1 MVACDNRHVVSV
13 VENAADKVLLRTA
26 CPLDCPDACSLE
38 VTLTF
43 GRITKIDAAPIDE
56 LSNPLTDGWIC
67 KKVKHHADRVYSPE
81 RIMTPLIRVGAKG
94 GGEFRQATW
103 DEALDLIAEKIR
115 LAIASHGIDSV
126 LPYLYNSSSPKFEAN
141 YLTPHLFAR
150 LGAPEILHTICAAT
164 YGAAWDQMFGEM
176 LSIDTL
182 DVVDAKLVVV
192 WGANPAASGTHL
204 LPLLAKVQKSGGKL
218 VVVDPR
224 ATGTASRADLHLAI
238 RPGTDVVL
246 AYALSNELART
257 GKVASQFLDKNTT
270 GSKEFLTAASKYS
283 LVDASKICDVPLDK
297 IRDLFELIANT
308 KPAVLR
314 IGLGT
319 ERNRNGGSGMLAAL
333 GLWVVAGNFGTR
345 GSGILAS
352 TTDGFVVDVHADWPK
367 NIARPLRKTLNM
379 NLVGRV
385 LRGDVG
391 AWPVQAKVFLVQGAN
406 PAVTAVD
413 QVGMLAGLANEE
425 IFTVVH
431 DQVMTDT
438 AKFADVVLPATTH
451 FEVHDIVGSY
461 GSYTAQVIAPV
472 IGRVGGSRSNN
483 ELATGLATRL
493 GFSAVEFNSDPQF
506 IADRIAIQ
514 KKHSLQLRKVGTTVQ
529 FKDTHPS
536 FIDMRARLFVAES
549 ELPLPKFRT
558 PDEKYPLVLISPAT
572 SHTINS
578 MFADTDPPR
587 VAISMN
593 PLDAAQR
600 KLTDSQRV
608 VVHNDKASLEIDLVV
623 DETIRPG
630 VCFIPKGLWLRAT
643 KTGLTA
649 NAFATDELNDLASG
663 ACFNDARVEV
673 TVA

>member
-1 MVACDNRHVVSV
+1 MV
-13 VENAADKVLLRTA
+13 RTA

-38 VTLTF
+38 VTLTL

-56 LSNPLTDGWIC
+56 FSNPLTDGWIC

-81 RIMTPLIRVGAKG
+81 RIMTPLIRVGKKG
-94 GGEFRQATW
+94 AGEFRSATW
-103 DEALDLIAEKIR
+103 DEALDVIAAKIKS
-115 LAIASHGIDSV
+115 AVDSHGIDSV
-126 LPYLYNSSSPKFEAN
+126 LPYIYNSSSPKLEAN

-182 DVVDAKLVVV
+182 DVVDTKLVVV

-204 LPLLAKVQKSGGKL
+204 LPLLAKVQKAGGKL
-218 VVVDPR
+218 VVIDPR
-224 ATGTASRADLHLAI
+224 ETGTAARSDLHLAI
-238 RPGTDVVL
+238 RPGTDVIL
-246 AYALSNELART
+246 AYALANELART
-257 GKVASQFLDKNTT
+257 GKLATQFLAEHAT
-270 GSKEFLTAASKYS
+270 GSAEFLAAASKYS
-283 LVDASKICDVPLDK
+283 LEDASKICDVSIDK
-297 IRDLFELIANT
+297 IRELFELIANT

-314 IGLGT
+314 IGYGP
-319 ERNRNGGSGMLAAL
+319 ERNRNGGSGVLAVLA
-333 GLWVVAGNFGTR
+333 LWVVAGNFGTN

-352 TTDGFVVDVHADWPK
+352 ASDGFSIDVNADWPE
-367 NIARPLRKTLNM
+367 NVQRPERKLLNM
-379 NLVGRV
+379 NHVGRV
-385 LRGDVG
+385 LRGEPG
-391 AWPVQAKVFLVQGAN
+391 SWPVRAKVLLIQGAN

-413 QVGMLAGLANEE
+413 QVGMLAGLANDE

-451 FEVHDIVGSY
+451 FEVHDLVGSY
-461 GSYTAQVIAPV
+461 GSYTAQVISPV
-472 IGRVGGSRSNN
+472 IDRVGESRTNN

-493 GFSAVEFNSDPQF
+493 GFSAEEFNSAPQF
-506 IADRIAIQ
+506 IAARISVQ
-514 KKHSLQLRKVGTTVQ
+514 KEKSLQLRPVGTTVQ
-529 FKDTHPS
+529 FKDTWPT
-536 FIDMRARLFVAES
+536 FADKRARLFVSDS
-549 ELPLPKFRT
+549 ELPLPKYQVS
-558 PDEKYPLVLISPAT
+558 DEKYPLVLISPAT

-593 PLDAAQR
+593 PQDVAQR
-600 KLTDSQRV
+600 KLTDTKRV
-608 VVHNDKASLEIDLVV
+608 VVRNDSASLEIDLVI
-623 DETIRPG
+623 DETLRPG

-643 KTGLTA
+643 QTGLTA
-649 NAFATDELNDLASG
+649 NAFAPDELNDLASG

-673 TVA
+673 SVA

>member
-1 MVACDNRHVVSV
+1 METSV
-13 VENAADKVLLRTA
+13 KNSADQTLARTA

-38 VTLTF
+38 VTLTL
-43 GRITKIDAAPIDE
+43 GRITKVDAAPVDE

-94 GGEFRQATW
+94 RGEFREASW
-103 DEALDLIAEKIR
+103 DEALDLIAEKIKA
-115 LAIASHGIDSV
+115 AIASHGVDSV
-126 LPYLYNSSSPKFEAN
+126 LPYLYNSSSPKLEAN
-141 YLTPHLFAR
+141 YLMPHLFAR

-204 LPLLAKVQKSGGKL
+204 LPLLAKVQKAGGKL

-224 ATGTASRADLHLAI
+224 KTGTASRADLHLAI

-257 GKVASQFLDKNTT
+257 GKVATQFLDSQTT
-270 GSKEFLTAASKYS
+270 GSKEFLAAASKYT
-283 LVDASKICDVPLDK
+283 LEDASKICDLPIEQ
-297 IRDLFELIANT
+297 IRELFDLVANST
-308 KPAVLR
+308 PAVLR
-314 IGLGT
+314 MGYGP
-319 ERNRNGGSGMLAAL
+319 ERNRNGGSSVLAVL
-333 GLWVVAGNFGTR
+333 GLWLVAGHFGTN

-352 TTDGFVVDVHADWPK
+352 ASDGFSIDVHAQWP
-367 NIARPLRKTLNM
+367 NGVARLPRRTLNM
-379 NLVGRV
+379 NHVGRV
-385 LRGDVG
+385 LRGDVD
-391 AWPVQAKVFLVQGAN
+391 AWPVAAKVFLVQGAN

-425 IFTVVH
+425 IFSIVH

-451 FEVHDIVGSY
+451 FEVHDLVGSY

-472 IGRVGGSRSNN
+472 IERVGQSRTNS
-483 ELATGLATRL
+483 EFATGLAIRL
-493 GFSAVEFNSDPQF
+493 GFDAAEFNSEPQF
-506 IADRIAIQ
+506 IADRIVAQ
-514 KKHSLQLRKVGTTVQ
+514 RGESVQLRAIGSTVQ
-529 FKDTHPS
+529 FKDTWPT
-536 FIDMRARLFVAES
+536 FGDKRARLFVAES
-549 ELPLPKFRT
+549 ELPLPKFRE
-558 PDEKYPLVLISPAT
+558 PDEKYPLTLISPAT

-587 VAISMN
+587 VAVSMN
-593 PLDAAQR
+593 PQDAERR
-600 KLTDSQRV
+600 KLTDAQRV
-608 VVHNDKASLEIDLVV
+608 VVRNDKASLEIDLVI
-623 DETIRPG
+623 DETLRPG

-643 KTGLTA
+643 TTGLTA
-649 NAFATDELNDLASG
+649 NAFAPDELNDLASG

-673 TVA
+673 TMA

>member
-1 MVACDNRHVVSV
+1 MNI
-13 VENAADKVLLRTA
+13 AAGEVLVRTA

-38 VTLTF
+38 VTLTL

-81 RIMTPLIRVGAKG
+81 RIMTPLIRAGAKG
-94 GGEFRQATW
+94 SGEFLQASW
-103 DEALDLIAEKIR
+103 DEALDLVAEKIKS
-115 LAIASHGIDSV
+115 AITNHGIDSV
-126 LPYLYNSSSPKFEAN
+126 LPYLYNSSAPKLEAN
-141 YLTPHLFAR
+141 YLTPHLFDR
-150 LGAPEILHTICAAT
+150 LGAPEISHTICAAT

-192 WGANPAASGTHL
+192 WGANPAVSGTHL
-204 LPLLAKVQKSGGKL
+204 LPLLAKVQKAGGKL
-218 VVVDPR
+218 VVIDPR
-224 ATGTASRADLHLAI
+224 VTGTASRADLHLAV

-246 AYALSNELART
+246 AYALSNELSRT
-257 GKVASQFLDKNTT
+257 GKIANEFLDKNTT
-270 GSKEFLTAASKYS
+270 GSKEFLAAASKYS
-283 LVDASKICDVPLDK
+283 FEDASEICDVPLDK
-297 IRDLFELIANT
+297 IRELFGLIANT

-314 IGLGT
+314 MGYGP
-319 ERNRNGGSGMLAAL
+319 ERNRNGGSSVLAVL
-333 GLWVVAGNFGTR
+333 GLWLIAGHFGTS

-352 TTDGFVVDVHADWPK
+352 AGDGFSIDVHATWPK
-367 NIARPLRKTLNM
+367 DVARPAQRTLNM
-379 NLVGRV
+379 NHVGRV

-391 AWPVQAKVFLVQGAN
+391 AWPVKAKVFVVQGAN

-451 FEVHDIVGSY
+451 FEVHDLVGSY

-472 IGRVGGSRSNN
+472 IERVGESRTNN

-493 GFSAVEFNSDPQF
+493 GFGADEFRSSPQF
-506 IADRIAIQ
+506 IADRIADQ

-529 FKDTHPS
+529 FKDTWPT
-536 FIDMRARLFVAES
+536 FADKRARLFVAES
-549 ELPLPKFRT
+549 ELPLPQFRIA
-558 PDEKYPLVLISPAT
+558 DKNYPLVLISPAT

-587 VAISMN
+587 VALSMH
-593 PLDAAQR
+593 PQDAAQR
-600 KLTDSQRV
+600 ELSDAQRV
-608 VVHNDKASLEIDLVV
+608 IVRNDVASIEIDLVI
-623 DETIRPG
+623 DKTLRPG
-630 VCFIPKGLWLRAT
+630 VCFMPKGLWLRAT
-643 KTGLTA
+643 QTGLTA
-649 NAFATDELNDLASG
+649 NAFAPDELNDLASG

-673 TVA
+673 TAV

>member
-1 MVACDNRHVVSV
+1 MDNVA
-13 VENAADKVLLRTA
+13 EKVAEKILVRTA

-38 VTLTF
+38 VTLTL
-43 GRITKIDAAPIDE
+43 GRITKIDAAPVDE

-67 KKVKHHADRVYSPE
+67 KKVKHHADRVYSSE

-94 GGEFRQATW
+94 SGEFRPATW
-103 DEALDLIAEKIR
+103 DEALDLVAEKIKS
-115 LAIASHGIDSV
+115 AVTSHGIDSV
-126 LPYLYNSSSPKFEAN
+126 LPYLYNSSAPKLEAN

-150 LGAPEILHTICAAT
+150 LGAPEILHTICAAS

-192 WGANPAASGTHL
+192 WGANPAVSGTHL

-224 ATGTASRADLHLAI
+224 ATGTASRADLHLAV

-246 AYALSNELART
+246 AYALSNELVRT
-257 GKVASQFLDKNTT
+257 GKVATQFLDKNTT
-270 GSKEFLTAASKYS
+270 GSKEFLAAASKYT
-283 LVDASKICDVPLDK
+283 LEDASKICDVP
-297 IRDLFELIANT
+297 IEQVREFFELIANT

-314 IGLGT
+314 IGYGT
-319 ERNRNGGSGMLAAL
+319 ERNRNGGSGVLAVL
-333 GLWVVAGNFGTR
+333 GLWLIAGHFGTN

-352 TTDGFVVDVHADWPK
+352 ASDGFAIDVQASWPRNVD
-367 NIARPLRKTLNM
+367 RPTRRTLNM
-379 NLVGRV
+379 NHVGRV
-385 LRGDVG
+385 LRAVPNS
-391 AWPVQAKVFLVQGAN
+391 WPVSAKVFLVQGAN

-451 FEVHDIVGSY
+451 FEVHDLVGSY
-461 GSYTAQVIAPV
+461 GSYTAQVISPV
-472 IGRVGGSRSNN
+472 IERVGESRTNN
-483 ELATGLATRL
+483 ELAAGLATRL
-493 GFSAVEFNSDPQF
+493 GFSADEFNGAPQF
-506 IADRIAIQ
+506 IADRIAEQ
-514 KKHSLQLRKVGTTVQ
+514 KKHSLKLREVGTTVQ
-529 FKDTHPS
+529 FKDTWPT
-536 FIDMRARLFVAES
+536 FADKRARLYAAES
-549 ELPLPKFRT
+549 ELPLPQYRAA
-558 PDEKYPLVLISPAT
+558 DEKYPLVLISPAT

-587 VAISMN
+587 VAISMH
-593 PLDAAQR
+593 PRDAAQR
-600 KLTDSQRV
+600 KLLDAKRV
-608 VVHNDKASLEIDLVV
+608 IVRNDVAEIEIDLVI
-623 DETIRPG
+623 DETLRPG

-643 KTGLTA
+643 QTGLTS
-649 NAFATDELNDLASG
+649 NAFAPDELNDLASG

>member
-1 MVACDNRHVVSV
+1 MDNVA
-13 VENAADKVLLRTA
+13 EKVAEKILVRTA

-38 VTLTF
+38 VTLTL
-43 GRITKIDAAPIDE
+43 GRITKIDAAPVDE

-67 KKVKHHADRVYSPE
+67 KKVKHHAARVYSPE

-94 GGEFRQATW
+94 SGEFRPATW
-103 DEALDLIAEKIR
+103 DEALDLVAEKIKS
-115 LAIASHGIDSV
+115 AVTSHGIDSV
-126 LPYLYNSSSPKFEAN
+126 LPYLYNSSAPKLEAN

-150 LGAPEILHTICAAT
+150 LGAPEILHTICAAS

-192 WGANPAASGTHL
+192 WGANPAVSGTHL

-224 ATGTASRADLHLAI
+224 ATGTASRADLHLAV

-257 GKVASQFLDKNTT
+257 GKVATQFLDKNTT
-270 GSKEFLTAASKYS
+270 GSKEFLAAASKYT
-283 LVDASKICDVPLDK
+283 LEDASKICDVP
-297 IRDLFELIANT
+297 IEQVREFFELIANT

-314 IGLGT
+314 IGYGT
-319 ERNRNGGSGMLAAL
+319 ERNRNGGSGVLAVL
-333 GLWVVAGNFGTR
+333 GLWLIAGHFGTN

-352 TTDGFVVDVHADWPK
+352 ASDGFSIDVHSPWPK
-367 NIARPLRKTLNM
+367 DVARPIQKTLNM
-379 NLVGRV
+379 NHVGRL

-451 FEVHDIVGSY
+451 FEVHDLVGSY
-461 GSYTAQVIAPV
+461 GSYTAQVISPV
-472 IGRVGGSRSNN
+472 IERVGESRTNN
-483 ELATGLATRL
+483 ELAAGLATRL
-493 GFSAVEFNSDPQF
+493 GFSADEFNGAPQF
-506 IADRIAIQ
+506 IADRIAEQ
-514 KKHSLQLRKVGTTVQ
+514 KKHSLKLREVGTTVQ
-529 FKDTHPS
+529 FEDTWPT
-536 FIDMRARLFVAES
+536 FADKRARLYAAES
-549 ELPLPKFRT
+549 ELPLPQYRAA
-558 PDEKYPLVLISPAT
+558 DEKYPLVLISPAT

-587 VAISMN
+587 VAISMH
-593 PLDAAQR
+593 PRDAAQR
-600 KLTDSQRV
+600 KLLDAKRV
-608 VVHNDKASLEIDLVV
+608 IVRNDVAEIEIDLVI
-623 DETIRPG
+623 DETLRPG

-643 KTGLTA
+643 QTGLTS
-649 NAFATDELNDLASG
+649 NAFAPDELNDLASG

>member
-1 MVACDNRHVVSV
+1 MD
-13 VENAADKVLLRTA
+13 NAAGEVLVRTA

-38 VTLTF
+38 VTLTL

-81 RIMTPLIRVGAKG
+81 RIMTPLIRVGSKG
-94 GGEFRQATW
+94 SGEFRPATW
-103 DEALDLIAEKIR
+103 DEALDLVADKIKS
-115 LAIASHGIDSV
+115 AVTSHGVDSV
-126 LPYLYNSSSPKFEAN
+126 LPYLYNSSAPKLEAN

-192 WGANPAASGTHL
+192 WGANPAVSGTHL

-218 VVVDPR
+218 VVIDPR

-246 AYALSNELART
+246 AYALSNELARS
-257 GKVASQFLDKNTT
+257 GKVATQFLDEHTT

-283 LVDASKICDVPLDK
+283 FDDASEICGVP
-297 IRDLFELIANT
+297 IEQVREFFELMANT

-314 IGLGT
+314 VGNGP
-319 ERNRNGGSGMLAAL
+319 ERNRNGGSSILAVF
-333 GLWVVAGNFGTR
+333 GLWVIAGNFGTR

-352 TTDGFVVDVHADWPK
+352 TSDGFAIDVQASWPRNVD
-367 NIARPLRKTLNM
+367 RPTRRTLNM
-379 NLVGRV
+379 NHVGRV
-385 LRGDVG
+385 LRAVPNS
-391 AWPVQAKVFLVQGAN
+391 WPVPAKVFLVQGAN

-413 QVGMLAGLANEE
+413 QVGMLAGLANEG

-451 FEVHDIVGSY
+451 FEVHDLVGSY

-472 IGRVGGSRSNN
+472 IERVGESRTNN

-493 GFSAVEFNSDPQF
+493 GFGAAEFNSAPQF
-506 IADRIAIQ
+506 IADRIAKQ
-514 KKHSLQLRKVGTTVQ
+514 KKHPLQLREVGTTVQ
-529 FKDTHPS
+529 FKDTLPT
-536 FIDMRARLFVAES
+536 FTDERARLFVSDS
-549 ELPLPKFRT
+549 ELPLPKYRAANT
-558 PDEKYPLVLISPAT
+558 KYPLVLLTPAT

-593 PLDAAQR
+593 PQDAAQR
-600 KLTDSQRV
+600 KLSDAQRV
-608 VVHNDKASLEIDLVV
+608 VVRNDVASLEIDLVI
-623 DETIRPG
+623 DQTLRPG

-643 KTGLTA
+643 QTGLTA
-649 NAFATDELNDLASG
+649 NAFAPDELNDLASG

>member
-1 MVACDNRHVVSV
+1 M
-13 VENAADKVLLRTA
+13 DKVAEKIAEKILVRTA

-38 VTLTF
+38 VTLTL
-43 GRITKIDAAPIDE
+43 GRITKVDAAPVDE

-81 RIMTPLIRVGAKG
+81 RIMTPLIRIGLKG
-94 GGEFRQATW
+94 SGEFRSATW
-103 DEALDLIAEKIR
+103 DDALDLVAEKIKS
-115 LAIASHGIDSV
+115 AIASNGVDSV
-126 LPYLYNSSSPKFEAN
+126 LPYLYNSSAPKLEAK

-164 YGAAWDQMFGEM
+164 YGAAWHQVFGEM

-192 WGANPAASGTHL
+192 WGANPAISGTHL
-204 LPLLAKVQKSGGKL
+204 LPLLAKVQKAGGKL

-224 ATGTASRADLHLAI
+224 KTGTASRADLHLAV

-257 GKVASQFLDKNTT
+257 GKVANQFLESHTT
-270 GSKEFLTAASKYS
+270 GSKEFLAAASKYT
-283 LVDASKICDVPLDK
+283 LEDASEICDVSLDK
-297 IRDLFELIANT
+297 IRELFELIANM

-314 IGLGT
+314 MGYGP
-319 ERNRNGGSGMLAAL
+319 ERNRNGGSNVLAVL
-333 GLWVVAGNFGTR
+333 GLWLVAGHFGTN

-352 TTDGFVVDVHADWPK
+352 TSDGFSIDVRAPWPK
-367 NIARPLRKTLNM
+367 DVARPTQRTLNM
-379 NLVGRV
+379 NHVGRV
-385 LRGDVG
+385 LRGDAG
-391 AWPVQAKVFLVQGAN
+391 AWPVKAKVFLVQGAN

-451 FEVHDIVGSY
+451 FEVHDLVGSY
-461 GSYTAQVIAPV
+461 GSYTAQVISPV
-472 IGRVGGSRSNN
+472 IERVGESRTNN
-483 ELATGLATRL
+483 ELAAALATRL
-493 GFSAVEFNSDPQF
+493 GFSVDEFNGDPQF
-506 IADRIAIQ
+506 IADRIAEQ
-514 KKHSLQLRKVGTTVQ
+514 KKHSLQLRKIGTTVQ
-529 FKDTHPS
+529 FKDTWPT
-536 FIDMRARLFVAES
+536 FGDKRARLFVADS
-549 ELPLPKFRT
+549 ELPLPQFRES
-558 PDEKYPLVLISPAT
+558 DEKYPLVLISPAT

-587 VAISMN
+587 VAISMH
-593 PLDAAQR
+593 PQDAAQR
-600 KLTDSQRV
+600 KLRDAQRV
-608 VVHNDKASLEIDLVV
+608 IVRNDVASIEIDLVI
-623 DETIRPG
+623 DETMRPG
-630 VCFIPKGLWLRAT
+630 VCFMPKGLWMRAT
-643 KTGLTA
+643 QAGLTS
-649 NAFATDELNDLASG
+649 NAFAPDDLNDLASG

>member
-1 MVACDNRHVVSV
+1 MEKIAEKIA
-13 VENAADKVLLRTA
+13 ENVLVRTA

-38 VTLTF
+38 VTLTL
-43 GRITKIDAAPIDE
+43 GRITKIDAAPVDE

-94 GGEFRQATW
+94 SGEFRSATW
-103 DEALDLIAEKIR
+103 DEALDLVSEKIKV
-115 LAIASHGIDSV
+115 AIASHGVDSV
-126 LPYLYNSSSPKFEAN
+126 LPYLYNSSAPKLEAN
-141 YLTPHLFAR
+141 YLMPYLFAR

-182 DVVDAKLVVV
+182 DVVDAKLIVV
-192 WGANPAASGTHL
+192 WGANPAVSGTHL
-204 LPLLAKVQKSGGKL
+204 LPLLAKVQKGGGKL

-224 ATGTASRADLHLAI
+224 ETGTASRADLHLAV

-257 GKVASQFLDKNTT
+257 GKAATQFLDAHTT
-270 GSKEFLTAASKYS
+270 GSKEFLTAASKYT
-283 LVDASKICDVPLDK
+283 LEDASKICDVPLEK
-297 IRDLFELIANT
+297 IRELFELIANT

-314 IGLGT
+314 MGYGP
-319 ERNRNGGSGMLAAL
+319 ERNRNGGSGVVAVL
-333 GLWVVAGNFGTR
+333 GLWLVAGHFGTN

-352 TTDGFVVDVHADWPK
+352 ASDGFSIDVHAPWPK
-367 NIARPLRKTLNM
+367 DVARPTQKTLNM
-379 NLVGRV
+379 NHVGRV
-385 LRGDVG
+385 LRRVAG

-425 IFTVVH
+425 VFTVVH

-451 FEVHDIVGSY
+451 FEVHDLVGSY
-461 GSYTAQVIAPV
+461 GSYTAQVISPV
-472 IGRVGGSRSNN
+472 IERVGESRTNN

-493 GFSAVEFNSDPQF
+493 GFNADEFKSDPQF
-506 IADRIAIQ
+506 IADRIAEQ
-514 KKHSLQLRKVGTTVQ
+514 KKHSLKLREVGTTVQ
-529 FKDTHPS
+529 FRDTWPT
-536 FIDMRARLFVAES
+536 FADNRARLFVAES
-549 ELPLPKFRT
+549 ELPLPQYR
-558 PDEKYPLVLISPAT
+558 PVDEKYPLVLISPAT

-587 VAISMN
+587 VAVSMH
-593 PLDAAQR
+593 PQDAAQR
-600 KLTDSQRV
+600 KLSDAQRV
-608 VVHNDKASLEIDLVV
+608 IVRNDVAEIEIDLVI
-623 DETIRPG
+623 DETLRPG
-630 VCFIPKGLWLRAT
+630 VCFMPKGLWLRAT
-643 KTGLTA
+643 KTGLTS
-649 NAFATDELNDLASG
+649 NAFAPDELNDLASG

>member
-1 MVACDNRHVVSV
+1 VDNVA
-13 VENAADKVLLRTA
+13 EKVLMRTA

-38 VTLTF
+38 VTVTL
-43 GRITKIDAAPIDE
+43 GRITKVDAAPADE

-94 GGEFRQATW
+94 RAEFRSATW
-103 DEALDLIAEKIR
+103 EEALDLVASKIKS
-115 LAIASHGIDSV
+115 ATKSFGIDSV
-126 LPYLYNSSSPKFEAN
+126 LPYIYNSSSPKLESN

-176 LSIDTL
+176 LSVDTL

-192 WGANPAASGTHL
+192 WGANPAASATHL

-257 GKVASQFLDKNTT
+257 GKVATEFLEAHTT
-270 GSKEFLTAASKYS
+270 GSKEFLAAASKYT
-283 LVDASKICDVPLDK
+283 LEDASKICDVSIDK
-297 IRDLFELIANT
+297 IRELFSLVSST

-314 IGLGT
+314 MGYGP
-319 ERNRNGGSGMLAAL
+319 ERNRNGGSGVLAVL
-333 GLWVVAGNFGTR
+333 GLWLLAGNFGAP

-352 TTDGFVVDVHADWPK
+352 ASDGFSISVSADWPAGV
-367 NIARPLRKTLNM
+367 NRPERRTLNM
-379 NLVGRV
+379 NRVGRV
-385 LRGDVG
+385 LR
-391 AWPVQAKVFLVQGAN
+391 AEPNSWPVPVKVLLIQGAN

-451 FEVHDIVGSY
+451 FEVHDLVGSY

-472 IGRVGGSRSNN
+472 IDRVGESRTNN
-483 ELATGLATRL
+483 EFAMGLATRL
-493 GFSAVEFNSDPQF
+493 GFSIDEFNGSPEF
-506 IADRIAIQ
+506 IAKKISAQ
-514 KKHSLQLRKVGTTVQ
+514 KKQSLQLRQVGTTIQ
-529 FKDTHPS
+529 FKDTWPT
-536 FIDMRARLFVAES
+536 FADKRARLFDAKS
-549 ELPLPKFRT
+549 ELPLPEYR
-558 PDEKYPLVLISPAT
+558 PHEEKYPLVLLSPAT

-587 VAISMN
+587 VAISMH
-593 PLDAAQR
+593 PHDAAQR
-600 KLTDSQRV
+600 NLNNAQRV
-608 VVHNDKASLEIDLVV
+608 IVRNDEASIEIDLVI
-623 DETIRPG
+623 DETMRPG
-630 VCFIPKGLWLRAT
+630 VCFIPKGLWMRAT
-643 KTGLTA
+643 QSGLTA
-649 NAFATDELNDLASG
+649 NAFVPDDLNDLASG

>member
-1 MVACDNRHVVSV
+1 M
-13 VENAADKVLLRTA
+13 DKVAEKIAEKILVRTA

-38 VTLTF
+38 VTLTL
-43 GRITKIDAAPIDE
+43 GRITKVDAAPVDE

-94 GGEFRQATW
+94 SGEFRSATW
-103 DEALDLIAEKIR
+103 DEALDLVAEKIL
-115 LAIASHGIDSV
+115 LAIASNGVDSV
-126 LPYLYNSSSPKFEAN
+126 LPYLYNSSAPKLEAK

-164 YGAAWDQMFGEM
+164 YGAAWDQVFGEM

-192 WGANPAASGTHL
+192 WGANPAISGTHL
-204 LPLLAKVQKSGGKL
+204 LPLLAKVQKAGGKL

-224 ATGTASRADLHLAI
+224 KTGTASRADLHLAV

-257 GKVASQFLDKNTT
+257 GKVANQFLESHTT
-270 GSKEFLTAASKYS
+270 GSKEFLAAASKYT
-283 LVDASKICDVPLDK
+283 LEDASEICDVSLDK
-297 IRDLFELIANT
+297 IRQLFELIANT

-314 IGLGT
+314 MGYGP
-319 ERNRNGGSGMLAAL
+319 ERNRNGGSSVLAVL
-333 GLWVVAGNFGTR
+333 GLWLVAGHFGTN

-352 TTDGFVVDVHADWPK
+352 TSDGFSIDVRAPWPK
-367 NIARPLRKTLNM
+367 DVARPTQRTLNM
-379 NLVGRV
+379 NHVGRV
-385 LRGDVG
+385 LRGDAG
-391 AWPVQAKVFLVQGAN
+391 AWPVKAKVFLVQGAN

-451 FEVHDIVGSY
+451 FEVHDLVGSY
-461 GSYTAQVIAPV
+461 GSYTAQVISPV
-472 IGRVGGSRSNN
+472 IERVGESRTNN
-483 ELATGLATRL
+483 ELAAALAIRL
-493 GFSAVEFNSDPQF
+493 GFSVDEFNGDPQF
-506 IADRIAIQ
+506 IADRIAEQ
-514 KKHSLQLRKVGTTVQ
+514 KKHSLQLRKIGTTVQ
-529 FKDTHPS
+529 FKDTWPT
-536 FIDMRARLFVAES
+536 FGDKRARLFVADS
-549 ELPLPKFRT
+549 ELPLPQFRES
-558 PDEKYPLVLISPAT
+558 DEKYPLVLISPAT

-587 VAISMN
+587 VAISMH
-593 PLDAAQR
+593 PQDAAQR
-600 KLTDSQRV
+600 NLRDAQRV
-608 VVHNDKASLEIDLVV
+608 IVRNDVASIEIDLVI
-623 DETIRPG
+623 DETMRPG
-630 VCFIPKGLWLRAT
+630 VCFMPKGLWMRAT
-643 KTGLTA
+643 QAGLTS
-649 NAFATDELNDLASG
+649 NAFAPDDLNDLASG